1 MNAIGRDAASASRT
15 VGPAM
20 QLQFDT
26 ADAPLSQRS
35 QYWNEV
41 IGSTYFPLSLRF
53 RRPEAFDGKLSVWRL
68 GAVSLSRLTSD
79 PLSYTR
85 LKRHLVHERD
95 EHYLV
100 TVPASTEVA
109 FSQCGRDLRCG
120 PGGFLLER
128 SDEPYE
134 FSYSRPND
142 LWVLKVR
149 GGDLLD
155 RVRLPDRFCAI
166 PFDATGGVGSLFAQM
181 LRLIPGR
188 FEDMS
193 PEVRATIGQQLVD
206 LLALSLRNDDRVLRS
221 SASSVREGHLAR
233 IEDYVRAHLSDP
245 DLDPEQIAGACR
257 ISVRYLHAL
266 FRDVG
271 LSVSQ
276 WIKTQRLHACR
287 DALLD
292 PFNRRSIG
300 EIAFQWGFSDQA
312 QFSRSFRSQF
322 GISPRDLRQQREG

>member
-1 MNAIGRDAASASRT
+1 
-15 VGPAM
+15 M

-26 ADAPLSQRS
+26 TEVPVTTRS

-41 IGSTYFPLSLRF
+41 IGSTYFPLQLRF
-53 RRPEAFDGKLSVWRL
+53 RRPEMFDGQLSVWKL

-100 TVPASTEVA
+100 TVPAVSDVS

-120 PGGFLLER
+120 PGGFLIER

-134 FSYSRPND
+134 FSYARAND

-166 PFDATGGVGSLFAQM
+166 PFDATDGVGSLFAQM

-188 FEDMS
+188 FEGMS

-206 LLALSLRNDDRVLRS
+206 LLALSLRSDDRVLRS
-221 SASSVREGHLAR
+221 TTSSVREGHLAR
-233 IEDYVRAHLSDP
+233 IEDYVRTHLADP
-245 DLDPEQIAGACR
+245 ALDPEQIARACR
-257 ISVRYLHAL
+257 ISVRYLHEL

-271 LSVSQ
+271 ASVGQ
-276 WIKTQRLHACR
+276 WIKSQRLNACR

-300 EIAFQWGFSDQA
+300 EIAFQWGFNDQA
-312 QFSRSFRSQF
+312 QFSRSFKAQF
-322 GISPRDLRQQREG
+322 GLSPRELRARRGDERS

>member
-1 MNAIGRDAASASRT
+1 
-15 VGPAM
+15 M
-20 QLQFDT
+20 QLRFDT
-26 ADAPLSQRS
+26 TEVPVSARS
-35 QYWNEV
+35 RYWEEV
-41 IGSTYFPLSLRF
+41 IGSTYFPLQLRF
-53 RRPEAFDGKLSVWRL
+53 RRPEVFDGRLSVWRL

-79 PLSYTR
+79 PLSYAR
-85 LKRHLVHERD
+85 LRRHLVHERD

-100 TVPASTEVA
+100 TVPAVSEVA

-134 FSYSRPND
+134 FSYPRPND

-166 PFDATGGVGSLFAQM
+166 PFDATGGVGSLFTQM

-193 PEVRATIGQQLVD
+193 PEVRATVGQQLVD

-221 SASSVREGHLAR
+221 ATSSVREGHLAR
-233 IEDYVRAHLSDP
+233 IEDYVRAHLGDP
-245 DLDPEQIAGACR
+245 ELDPEQIAGACG
-257 ISVRYLHAL
+257 ISVRYLHEL

-271 LSVSQ
+271 SSVGQ
-276 WIKTQRLHACR
+276 WIKTQRLNACR

-292 PFNRRSIG
+292 SFNRCSIG
-300 EIAFQWGFSDQA
+300 EIAFRWGFGDQA
-312 QFSRSFRSQF
+312 QFSRGFKAQF
-322 GISPRDLRQQREG
+322 GISPRDLRRQGADASTGPDDTFA